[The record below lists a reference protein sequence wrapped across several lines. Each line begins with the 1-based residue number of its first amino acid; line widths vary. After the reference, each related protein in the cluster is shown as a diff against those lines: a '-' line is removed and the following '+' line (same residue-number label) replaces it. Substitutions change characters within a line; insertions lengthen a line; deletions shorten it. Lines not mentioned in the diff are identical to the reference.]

1 MNPIDHPDNRG
12 VFVELWTIDLLDG
25 DHAAALL
32 LSQLL
37 WWHQPGKDGRPKV
50 SYERNGST
58 WLLRPD
64 DGWQDCRLTQK
75 QVRRIRSVLA
85 GKGLIEHKRFKL
97 NGAPTSAWRPLFDA
111 IQEAIRPNPEL
122 PLEGQFHGS
131 DPQGAVGS
139 DPQGQVP
146 IPSPPSRDTGENYLW
161 RGVKIIRPE
170 GDERSDSDLVTAA
183 FEAFW
188 KNYPR
193 KVAKPAAL
201 KAWPVAVKLAGGD
214 LKRIVQGVWRY
225 AKDPNL
231 PEQQFIPHP
240 SKWLRDGRWD
250 DEPLPARNGSRPP
263 PSEGQFQTM
272 IDQWQ
277 TA

>member
-1 MNPIDHPDNRG
+1 M
-12 VFVELWTIDLLDG
+12 ELWTIDLLDG

-50 SYERNGST
+50 TYERNGST

-122 PLEGQFHGS
+122 PLEGQFQGS
-131 DPQGAVGS
+131 DPQEAVGS

-146 IPSPPSRDTGENYLW
+146 IPSPPVLEIPTTSSAGKRRRIPDPF
-161 RGVKIIRPE
+161 I
-170 GDERSDSDLVTAA
+170 VTAKMQEWA
-183 FEAFW
+183 IEKFPAVDWRVQTEQFKDHHQGNGTTKLDWEATW
-188 KNYPR
+188 RTWIRNAGTKYAPR
-193 KVAKPAAL
+193 QTNGTPRLSNVEKSWRNIQEAL
-201 KAWPVAVKLAGGD
+201 G
-214 LKRIVQGVWRY
+214 
-225 AKDPNL
+225 
-231 PEQQFIPHP
+231 
-240 SKWLRDGRWD
+240 
-250 DEPLPARNGSRPP
+250 
-263 PSEGQFQTM
+263 
-272 IDQWQ
+272 
-277 TA
+277 